1 MVRRPDASS
10 PPLATARC
18 SCQSPGENKH
28 EVCTSALA
36 PSPLGLPITARPIS
50 SRIVNSPKPSQL
62 ATSLFWRTFIRVFD
76 RLNNVTVLEVS
87 ITVSCTILATMCIL
101 HFCVHGKNKPSH
113 NSDSQLTTSLQ
124 KKLDSTITKLISI
137 FFRAIL
143 VILGTVVMIYVVLPL
158 GFFLFPSHAQHVFF
172 LNFLRAV
179 GINYSDLRSHGI
191 KSPGRNFYIQGHFNE
206 DVVEPPIL
214 GVWHILPARYSDHF
228 REKIPTEDD
237 VIEIL
242 SSTNDPVIVYYHGN
256 SYDRTSKHRCQ
267 LYQTL
272 SEQNFHVFSIDY
284 RGFGD
289 STGLPTEG
297 GVIRDALTVYQYV
310 LEKAKGPKKL
320 IVWGHSMG
328 SGVAIAVSAFLCQ
341 LNTPP
346 YCVVLESA
354 FNNLRDAM
362 TAHPYSIPYRQFP
375 LFDFAIVRPLIRA
388 GLVMAS
394 DERIA
399 KITCPILMLHAAD
412 DLIIPLRL
420 GRLLYEARCK
430 NNPLVE
436 FVEFE
441 SHRKFGHNS
450 IYRAVELSTILKEF
464 LAKCEKLLTV
474 SASS

>member
-124 KKLDSTITKLISI
+124 KKLDSTITKLIRHGCHDLRGSSI
-137 FFRAIL
+137 GFLFVSVSRPTCL
-143 VILGTVVMIYVVLPL
+143 LPQLLYVVCKALILPQVL
-158 GFFLFPSHAQHVFF
+158 V
-172 LNFLRAV
+172 RAV

-450 IYRAVELSTILKEF
+450 IYRAVELSTILK
-464 LAKCEKLLTV
+464 
-474 SASS
+474 